1 MTENSTLDQARYEY
15 LLQLGDSDLILGQRL
30 AALCGHGPALE
41 EDIAMTNVA
50 LDLIG
55 QARFWLSYAA
65 ELKGEDADEDTLAF
79 LRDAPAYRNLLLVE
93 QPNGDYGQTIVRQC
107 FYDVWHFF
115 VLQALMQSTDTRI
128 ADIAAKSIK
137 EVQYH
142 VERSGDWVVR
152 LGDGTEESHRRTQAA
167 VDKLWRFTGELFR
180 SSEAEQALIES
191 GVAVDVATLY
201 EPWHAHMQALFEE
214 ATLELPGDQPMQTGG
229 KAGEHTEHLGY
240 VLAEMQHLQRAY
252 PGARW

>member
-1 MTENSTLDQARYEY
+1 MTLDDARYEY

-41 EDIAMTNVA
+41 EDIAMSNVA

-65 ELKGEDADEDTLAF
+65 ELKGGEADEDTLAF
-79 LRDAPAYRNLLLVE
+79 LRDASAYRNVLLVE
-93 QPNGDYGQTIVRQC
+93 QPNGDYGHTIVRQC

-115 VLQALMQSTDTRI
+115 VLRGLMDSSDARI

-137 EVQYH
+137 EVRYH

-167 VDKLWRFTGELFR
+167 VDKLWRYTGELFR
-180 SSEAEQALIES
+180 SSEAEQLLAQAGI
-191 GVAVDVATLY
+191 AVDVATLY
-201 EPWHAHMQALFEE
+201 EPWRAHMQALFEE
-214 ATLELPGDQPMQTGG
+214 ATLQLPGDQPMQCGG
-229 KAGEHTEHLGY
+229 KHGEHTEHLGY
-240 VLAEMQHLQRAY
+240 VLAEMQHLQRSY
-252 PGARW
+252 PGASW

>member
-1 MTENSTLDQARYEY
+1 MNLEEARYEY

-41 EDIAMTNVA
+41 EDIAMSNVA

-65 ELKGEDADEDTLAF
+65 EIKGGEADEDTLAF
-79 LRDAPAYRNLLLVE
+79 LRDGPAYRNVLLVE
-93 QPNGDYGQTIVRQC
+93 QPNGDYGHTIVRQC

-115 VLQALMQSTDTRI
+115 VLQALMQSADARI

-167 VDKLWRFTGELFR
+167 VDKLWRYTGELFR
-180 SSEAEQALIES
+180 SSEAEQLLVGAGI
-191 GVAVDVATLY
+191 AVDSTTLY
-201 EPWHAHMQALFEE
+201 APWSEHMQALFAE
-214 ATLELPGDQPMQTGG
+214 ATLELPGDQPMQCGG
-229 KAGEHTEHLGY
+229 KHGEHTEHLGY
-240 VLAEMQHLQRAY
+240 VLAEMQHLQRSY